1 MPVQQESINRELYG
15 ILKSRGY
22 RPDMYTSAG
31 KKVAI
36 PDEAEVFQFD
46 FIKDGENYGKVT
58 ASIDGL
64 HRLVLYYGAD
74 VASSPKSAEDGE
86 SFTHLLKHLKRFAK
100 NKQLGFELSDQDDLE
115 PDMAKR
121 EHTKSQG
128 LNEAY
133 YAMGKKA
140 SYSDNVPT
148 TKIILQ
154 HTKQI
159 EEGEQRYRNIAK
171 IFVENANG
179 ERFLVPTNKPG
190 LARVYA
196 RHIAEG
202 GTPYDERGHHI
213 TSLCEEYGKMAGFV
227 RATRNKQFNESAQKL
242 VVEGISH
249 YNSLRETLHKMSGK
263 RGYTE
268 YFNNYN
274 PPLMEDEEQTDLSE
288 MFMSS
293 SLDPRI
299 ESVMPILSKLSKNIT
314 ETAEIA
320 EVKELEEWADSVTE
334 GDVGVAEGE
343 GNFEKAIG
351 NLHGWYEQESSDP
364 DTKLYNFDDQEGGY
378 YAGGTIEHNL
388 KTGQIT
394 IDFEDTSGQYG
405 GEDIKQTFNSIG
417 DAMNVLRQITTQHR
431 YNSGKAP
438 KHDTL
443 ASKSLAGPDDLYK
456 TDRAGKKGTLTK
468 DRMAGMKASSQYTMR
483 GGPKGMLPEQGV
495 EEGRKD
501 RDDDLIGGRYTQDE
515 WDQMVN
521 RLKQLA
527 HKQEAEKKAKQTQ
540 QKPEQ
545 KTDEGLDANQK
556 SVNQLGPTEKITKS
570 NPTRGKLVGANEST
584 ELVNIRKLSGL

>member
-1 MPVQQESINRELYG
+1 MPVQQESINRDLYG

-74 VASSPKSAEDGE
+74 VARSPKSAEDGE

-121 EHTKSQG
+121 EHTKSEG

-171 IFVENANG
+171 IFVENTNG

-242 VVEGISH
+242 VVEGINH
-249 YNSLRETLHKMSGK
+249 YVSLRETLHKMSGK

-334 GDVGVAEGE
+334 GEDDILEAKPDFAKMFNKKIDKNNKAVVQTKKEIGSRIADIGAGGKEHNVKTDKEWDKQKGVTEMDKSQTPPGRDGGNDEASKKEYTAKLITPEKVTKDGEEILNKIFPEIPKKKDVGEG
-343 GNFEKAIG
+343 K
-351 NLHGWYEQESSDP
+351 
-364 DTKLYNFDDQEGGY
+364 
-378 YAGGTIEHNL
+378 
-388 KTGQIT
+388 
-394 IDFEDTSGQYG
+394 
-405 GEDIKQTFNSIG
+405 
-417 DAMNVLRQITTQHR
+417 
-431 YNSGKAP
+431 
-438 KHDTL
+438 
-443 ASKSLAGPDDLYK
+443 
-456 TDRAGKKGTLTK
+456 
-468 DRMAGMKASSQYTMR
+468 
-483 GGPKGMLPEQGV
+483 
-495 EEGRKD
+495 
-501 RDDDLIGGRYTQDE
+501 RDDGLIAGRYTPDE
-515 WDQMVN
+515 WAEMLQRV
-521 RLKQLA
+521 KQLA

-540 QKPEQ
+540 QKPEH
-545 KTDEGLDANQK
+545 KTDESADLA
-556 SVNQLGPTEKITKS
+556 S
-570 NPTRGKLVGANEST
+570 
-584 ELVNIRKLSGL
+584 IRKLSGLQ

>member
-1 MPVQQESINRELYG
+1 MQFYYLFQNCFVQ
-15 ILKSRGY
+15 
-22 RPDMYTSAG
+22 
-31 KKVAI
+31 
-36 PDEAEVFQFD
+36 
-46 FIKDGENYGKVT
+46 
-58 ASIDGL
+58 
-64 HRLVLYYGAD
+64 
-74 VASSPKSAEDGE
+74 
-86 SFTHLLKHLKRFAK
+86 HLLKHLKRFAK

-121 EHTKSQG
+121 EHTKSEG

-171 IFVENANG
+171 IFVENTNG

-242 VVEGISH
+242 VVEGINH
-249 YNSLRETLHKMSGK
+249 YVSLRETLHKMSGK

-320 EVKELEEWADSVTE
+320 EVKELEEWADSISEADGQTE
-334 GDVGVAEGE
+334 KQRYTQAAKDVLKGADPDHLTRVRNLDPEIFRKHISHAHDKLNSGEYKINRPNLEEENLDEILGFQIGQQSKPTQKSTTSLSAMRKEFEKDKPSEPEKVSHDLDPNANIKYVKHAEGME
-343 GNFEKAIG
+343 
-351 NLHGWYEQESSDP
+351 ES
-364 DTKLYNFDDQEGGY
+364 KKDDG
-378 YAGGTIEHNL
+378 
-388 KTGQIT
+388 
-394 IDFEDTSGQYG
+394 
-405 GEDIKQTFNSIG
+405 
-417 DAMNVLRQITTQHR
+417 
-431 YNSGKAP
+431 
-438 KHDTL
+438 
-443 ASKSLAGPDDLYK
+443 
-456 TDRAGKKGTLTK
+456 
-468 DRMAGMKASSQYTMR
+468 
-483 GGPKGMLPEQGV
+483 
-495 EEGRKD
+495 
-501 RDDDLIGGRYTQDE
+501 LIAGRYTPDE
-515 WDQMVN
+515 WAEMLQRV
-521 RLKQLA
+521 KQLA
-527 HKQEAEKKAKQTQ
+527 HKQEAEKKAKLQ
-540 QKPEQ
+540 QAEEEQ
-545 KTDEGLDANQK
+545 REFQ
-556 SVNQLGPTEKITKS
+556 
-570 NPTRGKLVGANEST
+570 RGNGMHREFRQPNVRWE
-584 ELVNIRKLSGL
+584 R

>member
-74 VASSPKSAEDGE
+74 VANSPKSAEDGE

-242 VVEGISH
+242 VVEGINH
-249 YNSLRETLHKMSGK
+249 YASLRETLHKMSGK

-299 ESVMPILSKLSKNIT
+299 ESVMPILSKLSKNIA

-320 EVKELEEWADSVTE
+320 EVKELEDWADSISEADGQTE
-334 GDVGVAEGE
+334 KQRYTQSAKDVLKGADPDHLTRVRNLDPEIFRKHISYAHDKLNSGEYKINRPNLEEENLDEILGFQIGQQSKPTQKSTTSLSAMRKEFEKDKPSEPEKVSHDLDPNANIKYVKHAEGME
-343 GNFEKAIG
+343 
-351 NLHGWYEQESSDP
+351 ES
-364 DTKLYNFDDQEGGY
+364 KKDDG
-378 YAGGTIEHNL
+378 
-388 KTGQIT
+388 
-394 IDFEDTSGQYG
+394 
-405 GEDIKQTFNSIG
+405 
-417 DAMNVLRQITTQHR
+417 
-431 YNSGKAP
+431 
-438 KHDTL
+438 
-443 ASKSLAGPDDLYK
+443 
-456 TDRAGKKGTLTK
+456 
-468 DRMAGMKASSQYTMR
+468 
-483 GGPKGMLPEQGV
+483 
-495 EEGRKD
+495 
-501 RDDDLIGGRYTQDE
+501 LIAGRYTPDE
-515 WDQMVN
+515 WAEMLQRV
-521 RLKQLA
+521 KQLA

-570 NPTRGKLVGANEST
+570 NPTRGKLVGANESA
-584 ELVNIRKLSGL
+584 ELVNIRKLSGLQ

>member
-74 VASSPKSAEDGE
+74 VANSPKSAEDGE

-299 ESVMPILSKLSKNIT
+299 ESVMPILSKLSKNIA

-320 EVKELEEWADSVTE
+320 EVKELEDWADSISEADGQTE
-334 GDVGVAEGE
+334 KQRYTQSAKDVLKGADPDHLTRVRNLDPEIFRKHISYAHDKLNSGEYKINRPNLEEENLDEILGFQIGQQSKPTQKSTTSLSAMRKEFEKDKPSEPEKVSHDLDPNANIKYVKHAEGME
-343 GNFEKAIG
+343 
-351 NLHGWYEQESSDP
+351 ES
-364 DTKLYNFDDQEGGY
+364 KKDDG
-378 YAGGTIEHNL
+378 
-388 KTGQIT
+388 
-394 IDFEDTSGQYG
+394 
-405 GEDIKQTFNSIG
+405 
-417 DAMNVLRQITTQHR
+417 
-431 YNSGKAP
+431 
-438 KHDTL
+438 
-443 ASKSLAGPDDLYK
+443 
-456 TDRAGKKGTLTK
+456 
-468 DRMAGMKASSQYTMR
+468 
-483 GGPKGMLPEQGV
+483 
-495 EEGRKD
+495 
-501 RDDDLIGGRYTQDE
+501 LIAGRYTPDE
-515 WDQMVN
+515 WAEMLQRV
-521 RLKQLA
+521 KQLA

-570 NPTRGKLVGANEST
+570 NPTRGKLVGANESA
-584 ELVNIRKLSGL
+584 ELVNIRKLSGLQ

>member
-299 ESVMPILSKLSKNIT
+299 ESVMPILSKLSKNIA

-320 EVKELEEWADSVTE
+320 EVKELEEWADSISEADGQTE
-334 GDVGVAEGE
+334 KQRYTQAAKDVLKGADPDHLTRVRNLDPEVFRKHISYAHDKLNSGEYKINRPNLEEENLDEILGFQIGQQSKPTQKSTTSLSAMRKEFEKDKPSDPEKVSHDLDPNANIKYVKHAEGME
-343 GNFEKAIG
+343 
-351 NLHGWYEQESSDP
+351 ES
-364 DTKLYNFDDQEGGY
+364 KKDDG
-378 YAGGTIEHNL
+378 
-388 KTGQIT
+388 
-394 IDFEDTSGQYG
+394 
-405 GEDIKQTFNSIG
+405 
-417 DAMNVLRQITTQHR
+417 
-431 YNSGKAP
+431 
-438 KHDTL
+438 
-443 ASKSLAGPDDLYK
+443 
-456 TDRAGKKGTLTK
+456 
-468 DRMAGMKASSQYTMR
+468 
-483 GGPKGMLPEQGV
+483 
-495 EEGRKD
+495 
-501 RDDDLIGGRYTQDE
+501 LIAGRYTPDE
-515 WDQMVN
+515 WAEMLQRV
-521 RLKQLA
+521 KQLA

-584 ELVNIRKLSGL
+584 ELVNIRKLSGLQ